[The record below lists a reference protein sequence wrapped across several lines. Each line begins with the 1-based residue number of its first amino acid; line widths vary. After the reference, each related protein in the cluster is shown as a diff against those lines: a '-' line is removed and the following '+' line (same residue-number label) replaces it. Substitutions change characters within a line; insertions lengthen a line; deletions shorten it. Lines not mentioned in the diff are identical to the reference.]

1 MAAECHRNC
10 DKWLV
15 LMGLHSKQQ
24 HRQNKD
30 QPADSLVDPCLTRH
44 QAVVHSVVGKDE
56 QAGVQKAADSEA

>member
-1 MAAECHRNC
+1 
-10 DKWLV
+10 
-15 LMGLHSKQQ
+15 MGLHSKQQ